1 MSINKIWIIDFG
13 SQYTQLIARRVRESQ
28 VFCQIVTPQI
38 TAEEIRTQ
46 EVRALILSGGPASV
60 YNAEAPRLDHAIF
73 DLDLPVLGICY
84 GLQLMAAH
92 FGARVH
98 SDKRREY
105 GRSALQI
112 LLEHPIL
119 TDIENQTIVWMSHG
133 DHVDTIPPDFQIAA
147 VSANGAPAIMV
158 HNHRPLVG
166 LQFHP
171 EVMHTVQGRQILH
184 NFLFRI
190 AKLSPDWT
198 PSRFIEQ
205 AIESIRAQV
214 GNTQVLMALSGGV
227 DSAVMGVLI
236 KRAIGK
242 QCRAVFINNGLLRQD
257 EQQQVIQTL
266 RNQMGLS
273 IRGYNYSRAFLKA
286 LKGVSD
292 PEQKRKIIGH
302 QFIKAFEEIAQ
313 AYPAVKY
320 LAQGTLYPDVIESRT
335 VKGPSQVIKSHHNV
349 GGLPERMNLKLLE
362 PFNTLFKDEVR
373 KIGAELG
380 VPAAILNRHPFP
392 GPGLAVRILG
402 EITPRR
408 LQLLRRADAIFIQEL
423 HQSGY
428 YEKVWQA
435 FAVLLPVRTVGVM
448 GDQRTYEH
456 VVVLRAVNSSDGMTA
471 DWSRLPEEL
480 LSRVANRIVNE
491 VRGINRVVYDITSKP
506 PGTIEW
512 E

>member
-38 TAEEIRTQ
+38 TAEEIRAQ

-112 LLEHPIL
+112 LLDHPIL
-119 TDIENQTIVWMSHG
+119 TNIENQTIVWMSHG

-158 HNHRPLVG
+158 HNRRPLVG

-214 GNTQVLMALSGGV
+214 GNAQVLMALSGGV

-266 RNQMGLS
+266 RHNMGLS
-273 IRGYNYSRAFLKA
+273 IRAYNYSRAFLKA